1 MEANTWK
8 DGVDTQTVVEPSSP
22 VCPVWK
28 PDLYKLQQEAPRPHA
43 VSCQQ
48 VEESHATYGAA
59 FHGAITQAEESH
71 ATYGAAFHGA
81 ITQAE
86 ESHATYGAAFHGA
99 ITQAEESH
107 ATYGAA
113 FHGAITQAEARRL
126 LRQEGDY
133 LVRISSSNSRHE
145 PVYTLSLRFNSKLS
159 HYKLYYD
166 ETECKHYVGSQRFD
180 TLDDLVAHGLV
191 TLYIELHAGPYIT
204 YMCDT
209 VIYEKSPAYLTLNR
223 LKKRAAELLDGGGV
237 EGEVDYDKPHAFRVH
252 TFKGL
257 NWCEFCG
264 NFLWGFTAQGVK
276 CDDCGLSA
284 HAKCGARVPADC
296 CPRLKQMRG
305 VFGVDLTSLLKVQ
318 RRVRPFVVDK
328 CVREVDARGLT
339 TEGIYRVSGFQEE
352 IDALRVAFNRD
363 GENADV
369 SVSVYENISVIAGAL
384 KLYLRLLPIPLITYD
399 AHPSIITA
407 VQMSSLREQK
417 KCLKDALTLLLPA
430 HYNTL
435 KYLIFH
441 LARVVEHQKENKMS
455 SQSLSTVFAP
465 TLMPI
470 PDLTKYGS
478 SLPDLSNEIAAIQL
492 LIDHCYEIFS

>member
-1 MEANTWK
+1 MEANAWK
-8 DGVDTQTVVEPSSP
+8 DGVESHAAEPSSP

-28 PDLYKLQQEAPRPHA
+28 PDLYKLQQEAPKPHA
-43 VSCQQ
+43 ISCQTQ
-48 VEESHATYGAA
+48 GESHAAYGAA
-59 FHGAITQAEESH
+59 FHGAIS
-71 ATYGAAFHGA
+71 
-81 ITQAE
+81 
-86 ESHATYGAAFHGA
+86 
-99 ITQAEESH
+99 
-107 ATYGAA
+107 
-113 FHGAITQAEARRL
+113 QAEARRL
-126 LRQEGDY
+126 LPEEGDY
-133 LVRISSSNSRHE
+133 LVRISSSRLE
-145 PVYTLSLRFNSKLS
+145 PLYTLSLRFNSKLS
-159 HYKLYYD
+159 HYKLFYD
-166 ETECKHYVGSQRFD
+166 ESERKHYVGYQRFD
-180 TLDDLVAHGLV
+180 SLDDLVAHGLV
-191 TLYIELHAGPYIT
+191 TLYIELHAGAYIT

-223 LKKRAAELLDGGGV
+223 LKKRAAQLLDGVGDGEEGGP
-237 EGEVDYDKPHAFRVH
+237 VDYDKPHAFRVH

-328 CVREVDARGLT
+328 CVREVDARGLS

-352 IDALRVAFNRD
+352 IDSLRVAFNRD

-369 SVSVYENISVIAGAL
+369 SAAVYENISVIAGAL

-399 AHPSIITA
+399 AHPSIIKA
-407 VQMSSLREQK
+407 VQLPNLREQK
-417 KCLKDALTLLLPA
+417 KSLKEALTLLLPA

-465 TLMPI
+465 TLMPM

-478 SLPDLSNEIAAIQL
+478 SLPDLSNEIAALQL